1 MELYGKWRQRAEW
14 MMIFHCSR
22 LWGGSHSVW
31 IPLYF
36 VFVLL
41 CSTSYLSSWHKF
53 SCFFFSPRN
62 LFTWNKLDSL
72 SAYQLPPSW
81 SSESNSTA
89 PATSVS
95 WCAHTHT
102 HKYTCWQ
109 KHTLIQKNHKRAHI
123 RTHAHKCMETH
134 TRTHRHTHTH
144 THGPSVFVSL
154 PLPSPW
160 VCLQKKC
167 EMLRTTR
174 MLNAPRMVHFQ
185 LDMTYMAGLNVRNT
199 KRVERC
205 SGWGG
210 GLRIQWTNRDALV

>member
-102 HKYTCWQ
+102 HTHKHTCWQ

-123 RTHAHKCMETH
+123 RTPAHKCMETH
-134 TRTHRHTHTH
+134 TRTHTHTH
-144 THGPSVFVSL
+144 TRSICLCLPPTAVTMGLSAKKMWDAPHYTHAQCTSYGEFSVGHDIHG
-154 PLPSPW
+154 
-160 VCLQKKC
+160 
-167 EMLRTTR
+167 
-174 MLNAPRMVHFQ
+174 
-185 LDMTYMAGLNVRNT
+185 
-199 KRVERC
+199 RVECEEHEKSRKVL
-205 SGWGG
+205 GVRW
-210 GLRIQWTNRDALV
+210 RTQNPVD

>member
-53 SCFFFSPRN
+53 SCFFFLPGIFSPGI
-62 LFTWNKLDSL
+62 
-72 SAYQLPPSW
+72 
-81 SSESNSTA
+81 NSTPSQRTSCLHHEA
-89 PATSVS
+89 ARATALLLQHL
-95 WCAHTHT
+95 CLGAHTHT
-102 HKYTCWQ
+102 HTHKHTCWQ

-134 TRTHRHTHTH
+134 TRTHTHTH
-144 THGPSVFVSL
+144 TRSICLCLPPTAVTMGLSAKKMWDAPHYTHAQCTSYGAFSVGHDIHG
-154 PLPSPW
+154 
-160 VCLQKKC
+160 
-167 EMLRTTR
+167 
-174 MLNAPRMVHFQ
+174 
-185 LDMTYMAGLNVRNT
+185 
-199 KRVERC
+199 RVECEEHEKSRKVL
-205 SGWGG
+205 GVRW
-210 GLRIQWTNRDALV
+210 RTQNPVD